1 MNGSDLEVAERIVL
15 GACLIDRAAV
25 PTLIE
30 QIPAKEIF
38 LNKANQ
44 AVYTAIIQLY
54 ENGHSIDTLTV
65 SDQIKKNKQSE
76 LATPYHIVTLTSNVA
91 SAAHLETHCLV
102 LKENYIRRE
111 LAELSRDT
119 GSKSLDDSE
128 DILDLVSDVQI
139 QLNNLNSFTARKQE
153 KRIDAILATLI
164 KKTRDNTKIKLSFV
178 TDELN
183 AVSGELIILAA
194 RPGMGKTAF
203 ALQIAE
209 YFAKDMPVGFLS
221 LEMTDEQLVCRLV
234 AKNTSIP
241 FERIRDNEIRPEESE
256 KHYKANQML
265 GELDLFIDDEAG
277 ITDLQAKSK
286 ISRMA
291 SKYGIGLVVVDYLQL
306 MHSKKESREQEISTI
321 SRTLKT
327 VAKDCNIPVIALSQL
342 SRKCEERT
350 DKKPLLSD
358 LRESGAI
365 EQDAD
370 QVWFLFRP
378 EYYKLDEYMGEPC
391 DGLCIIDVAKNRNGK
406 AGMYKSRFIG
416 SEFRFEKWDNFTKL
430 DVPF

>member
-1 MNGSDLEVAERIVL
+1 
-15 GACLIDRAAV
+15 LIDRTAV
-25 PTLIE
+25 PTLVE
-30 QIPAKEIF
+30 QIPIKEIF
-38 LNKANQ
+38 LSKANQ

-54 ENGHSIDTLTV
+54 YNGHSIDTLTINE
-65 SDQIKKNKQSE
+65 QIKKNKQGE
-76 LATPYHIVTLTSNVA
+76 VATPYHIFSLTSNVV
-91 SAAHLETHCLV
+91 SSAHLETHCLV

-111 LAELSRDT
+111 VAELSRDT
-119 GSKSLDDSE
+119 GKKSLDDGE
-128 DILDLVSDVQI
+128 DILDLVSDLQI
-139 QLNNLNSFTARKQE
+139 KLNDLNSFTAKKQE

-178 TDELN
+178 TDEIN
-183 AVSGELIILAA
+183 ANSGELIILAA
-194 RPGMGKTAF
+194 RPAMGKTAF

-209 YFAKDMPVGFLS
+209 YFAHEMPVGFLS
-221 LEMTDEQLVCRLV
+221 LEMTDEQLVCRLLS
-234 AKNTSIP
+234 KNTSIP
-241 FERIRDNEIRPEESE
+241 FERIRDNEIRQEESE
-256 KHYKANQML
+256 KHYKENQKL
-265 GELDLFIDDEAG
+265 SGLDLFIDDEAG

-286 ISRMA
+286 ISRMV
-291 SKYGIGLVVVDYLQL
+291 SKYGIGLVIVDYLQL
-306 MHSKKESREQEISTI
+306 MHSKKESREQEISSI
-321 SRTLKT
+321 SRSLKT

-391 DGLCIIDVAKNRNGK
+391 QELCIIDVAKNRNGK
-406 AGMYKSRFIG
+406 GGMYKSRFVG
-416 SEFRFEKWDNFTKL
+416 SEFRFEKWDNLVKL
-430 DVPF
+430 DIPF